1 MINLP
6 TASFPA
12 RMLAA
17 GARACVRAPQTALV
31 PEPLLN
37 HMNTSATE
45 RDVVRQ
51 KTRRRG
57 ALRGLSSVVV
67 ACALATA
74 AAPSA
79 LAAGEATA
87 APSPAQVIA
96 HLSNLHT
103 LTQWAFPT
111 TAALAR
117 TDPSARARVV
127 GALRFL
133 TSDDQAELYV
143 ALASTTLASGQQWI
157 QVELP
162 GRPNGQTGWVPRAA
176 LGSLHAVHG
185 YLLVNRS
192 TLRATLFRDGGAVFS
207 APVGVGKASTQTPP
221 GRFYVP
227 EKLRS
232 LGSPVYGPFALGTS
246 AYAPT
251 LNEWPGGGV
260 VGIHGTN
267 EPQLVPGRPSHG
279 CIRMHNSDITR
290 LSGLIQVGTPIE
302 IV

>member
-1 MINLP
+1 V
-6 TASFPA
+6 
-12 RMLAA
+12 
-17 GARACVRAPQTALV
+17 GAPQTALV
-31 PEPLLN
+31 PEPLRN
-37 HMNTSATE
+37 QMNTSARE

-57 ALRGLSSVVV
+57 VLRGLSIVAV
-67 ACALATA
+67 ACALATP

-87 APSPAQVIA
+87 APSPAPVAA

-103 LTQWAFPT
+103 FSQWAYPT
-111 TAALAR
+111 AAALAR
-117 TDPSARARVV
+117 TAPSARARVV

-143 ALASTTLASGQQWI
+143 ALASSTLASGQQWI

-192 TLRATLFRDGGAVFS
+192 TLRATLFRDGRAVFS

-221 GRFYVP
+221 GRFYVL

-232 LGSPVYGPFALGTS
+232 LGSAVYGPFAIGTS

-279 CIRMHNSDITR
+279 CIRMHNSDIAR
-290 LSGLIQVGTPIE
+290 LWGLIQVGTPIE